1 MDSMANFLTPH
12 KVVLGT
18 LTRCY
23 VDRQAID
30 AGDPSTVDLAL
41 YLVEEVKVR
50 AKTRYHKYTVQG
62 VWRRAPR
69 SRDK

>member
-1 MDSMANFLTPH
+1 MYAGTFRLTPLYEINAYCCPQHSSCAPHKERMDSMANFLTPH

-30 AGDPSTVDLAL
+30 AGDPSTVDL
-41 YLVEEVKVR
+41 
-50 AKTRYHKYTVQG
+50 G
-62 VWRRAPR
+62 
-69 SRDK
+69 